1 MNTRKKGKLPTRV
14 EIMQRDYLPSWY
26 ATRGRRRLLASAV
39 VLATSLLW
47 VDAAISWAV
56 PRDDRSALAGLALLA
71 IAMVVYLPAVTLLNV
86 ATRGVVEL
94 RERDLDE
101 RQVGERLRTVAIA
114 HRVTTGILVALAT
127 VAIGVGIARG
137 RDHSLPWDALVSV
150 TIALFLTHFVLPLI
164 ISGWRLP
171 DPPNDD
177 D

>member
-1 MNTRKKGKLPTRV
+1 MNTQKKGRIPTRV
-14 EIMQRDYLPSWY
+14 EILQRDYLPGWY

-39 VLATSLLW
+39 VLAISLLW
-47 VDAAISWAV
+47 IDAAISWAI
-56 PRDDRSALAGLALLA
+56 PRNGRGALAELTLLA
-71 IAMVVYLPAVTLLNV
+71 IAMFVYLPAVSLLNV

-101 RQVGERLRTVAIA
+101 RQVGERLRAVAIA
-114 HRVTTGILVALAT
+114 HRVTTGILIALAL
-127 VAIGVGIARG
+127 VVIGVGIARG
-137 RDHSLPWDALVSV
+137 HDYSMPWDALVAL